1 MKKFLSILLT
11 VVMLLQTAALAAP
24 QAVTIGDLAVE
35 VPVESKEKILDV
47 NEQTDSNETCHSML
61 EKWFPK
67 GDIFLCED
75 NDILTVIESY
85 FEIRAKSLVDDS
97 CVNSDFLSDEL
108 LYQENTRRKEHKER
122 QVNARINIV
131 DVAHHIAVQLN
142 QEGTYNVRE
151 WIFYDYEDLT
161 TNEKLVDVAGF
172 GVDHIIT
179 IEEIN
184 GKYSIVCDINN
195 EKDEEVKEVVDED
208 VSVETDEE
216 HAMLMSTNYY
226 TDYDVNAV
234 IKYADKWATSR
245 NPAYYDFSDLGG
257 DCANFTSQS
266 IFAGG
271 MPQVVGSQY
280 GTNGWF
286 YKTSSNRSAT
296 WTGASP
302 LRTWMANNRGKKVDS
317 PSNSEIYVGSP
328 VFYDWYNDGSYDHAT
343 ICVGTN
349 SSGRAIINSHTNDKY
364 HEVWNYGYSNT
375 KYSTVQLTES
385 RFPTPSKPTISG
397 HSDETSTSVKI
408 KWKEV
413 SGATKYKLE
422 YRPAGGEWD
431 ADGISKTVTG
441 TSYEATGLVSGK
453 LYWFRLYAIN
463 DAGSSGKSEQYGVY
477 LDGPKPETETVST
490 TSIKITWPHVGG
502 NTEYELRYKKS
513 GDSADDW
520 VSVSGKFSKDE
531 REYIHTGLEP
541 GTQYYYKTKAYNL
554 DDESV
559 ISDYTADNSGFTKL
573 SSPTVTS
580 NASNSVS
587 IKWERGTMNG
597 DYTYTYRVLRKA
609 SYETVYDSMAVV
621 SSKSYT
627 DTTVKPNTEYRY
639 YIDVLRNGDYIVH
652 SDVVTVT
659 TPSCSHTYSSWTTT
673 KAATCTA
680 SGSKTRTCTKCSA
693 VETGTISATGHSYSS
708 WTTTTAATC
717 TTAGVSTR
725 TCSKCSAK
733 ETQAIAATGHSLS
746 EWSVKTEATCL
757 ADGEKTRHCTNSGC
771 SYNETDVI
779 KAFGS
784 HDYVEVER
792 VEPTNVDGYVKYTCA
807 NCNDSY
813 TKVIPAVVVSVT
825 SVSLDKAKL
834 SMEIGKTETLV
845 ATITP
850 DNATVKDVKWIS
862 SDESVATVVDGEVT
876 AIGEGSTTITVMTAD
891 GRKTATCTV
900 TVTKPE
906 EEEPDT
912 PVVPEEPAEYKA
924 TMTLSDVSGRQGET
938 VKVVVSLKTENEI
951 NTIGL
956 KEITYDDS
964 ILTFTGFSDYEE
976 LESNCSLSSFDEEK
990 LAVVA
995 ALKDAQIFDGEIC
1008 TLNFIINEEAEEC
1021 EVTVNAVAN
1030 IKLNHDTVATEVV
1043 PATVTVISQI
1053 LGDLNRDEYVDMNDA
1068 VLLLQHSMFPELYP
1082 IEYSGSVDFTR
1093 DGYVDMNDAV
1103 LLLQYSM
1110 FPELYPIEK

>member
-11 VVMLLQTAALAAP
+11 AVMLLQTAALAAP
-24 QAVTIGDLAVE
+24 QAVTIGDSAVE
-35 VPVESKEKILDV
+35 VPVIAEDSDNAEEDAELAASNLKIAGIDIGIAPGTFMQFTNKDGSKDNSGYYYNGKYLGASQCFGFARWCQYKMFKTISLGNYDKKY
-47 NEQTDSNETCHSML
+47 TKGSSNDFY
-61 EKWFPK
+61 W
-67 GDIFLCED
+67 
-75 NDILTVIESY
+75 
-85 FEIRAKSLVDDS
+85 VDADGVTS
-97 CVNSDFLSDEL
+97 
-108 LYQENTRRKEHKER
+108 
-122 QVNARINIV
+122 
-131 DVAHHIAVQLN
+131 IAA
-142 QEGTYNVRE
+142 G
-151 WIFYDYEDLT
+151 DLT
-161 TNEKLVDVAGF
+161 TTNLKKLINEAKPGAHIRTYKGSASSAHSLVITKITDNGF
-172 GVDHIIT
+172 SIAQA
-179 IEEIN
+179 N
-184 GKYSIVCDINN
+184 GSNNN
-195 EKDEEVKEVVDED
+195 EYSSWKQNYVGTYTYTWSSY
-208 VSVETDEE
+208 VS
-216 HAMLMSTNYY
+216 STYGKRGINYIEMPY
-226 TDYDVNAV
+226 DYDIV
-234 IKYADKWATSR
+234 
-245 NPAYYDFSDLGG
+245 
-257 DCANFTSQS
+257 
-266 IFAGG
+266 
-271 MPQVVGSQY
+271 
-280 GTNGWF
+280 
-286 YKTSSNRSAT
+286 
-296 WTGASP
+296 
-302 LRTWMANNRGKKVDS
+302 
-317 PSNSEIYVGSP
+317 
-328 VFYDWYNDGSYDHAT
+328 
-343 ICVGTN
+343 
-349 SSGRAIINSHTNDKY
+349 
-364 HEVWNYGYSNT
+364 
-375 KYSTVQLTES
+375 
-385 RFPTPSKPTISG
+385 PSKPTISG

-513 GDSADDW
+513 GDSADQW

-825 SVSLDKAKL
+825 SVSLDKADL

-862 SDESVATVVDGEVT
+862 SDESVATVVNGEVT

-900 TVTKPE
+900 TVTKTE

-1021 EVTVNAVAN
+1021 EVTVNAAAN

-1082 IEYSGSVDFTR
+1082 IEYNGSVDFTR

>member
-24 QAVTIGDLAVE
+24 QAVTIGDSAVE
-35 VPVESKEKILDV
+35 VPVVTEDSDNAEEEAELAASITVYSQLD
-47 NEQTDSNETCHSML
+47 SR
-61 EKWFPK
+61 W
-67 GDIFLCED
+67 
-75 NDILTVIESY
+75 
-85 FEIRAKSLVDDS
+85 A
-97 CVNSDFLSDEL
+97 
-108 LYQENTRRKEHKER
+108 
-122 QVNARINIV
+122 
-131 DVAHHIAVQLN
+131 
-142 QEGTYNVRE
+142 
-151 WIFYDYEDLT
+151 
-161 TNEKLVDVAGF
+161 
-172 GVDHIIT
+172 DH
-179 IEEIN
+179 
-184 GKYSIVCDINN
+184 
-195 EKDEEVKEVVDED
+195 
-208 VSVETDEE
+208 
-216 HAMLMSTNYY
+216 
-226 TDYDVNAV
+226 
-234 IKYADKWATSR
+234 
-245 NPAYYDFSDLGG
+245 P
-257 DCANFTSQS
+257 
-266 IFAGG
+266 
-271 MPQVVGSQY
+271 
-280 GTNGWF
+280 
-286 YKTSSNRSAT
+286 
-296 WTGASP
+296 
-302 LRTWMANNRGKKVDS
+302 
-317 PSNSEIYVGSP
+317 
-328 VFYDWYNDGSYDHAT
+328 
-343 ICVGTN
+343 
-349 SSGRAIINSHTNDKY
+349 
-364 HEVWNYGYSNT
+364 YGYSNT
-375 KYSTVQLTES
+375 AGTVKATIGSGGCGILALVNAIYYLNGNFIQPEDLADWSVKNGHRVNGVGTAHSLYPAYAKAKGDKFGFNCTSSTGDTSTSNLSKHLKGGGVVVASSTTVKTGGGHVMAIVDYDSDSKKFLILDSYKSSNRFSATYSWQTINSSTLTTGNGNVK
-385 RFPTPSKPTISG
+385 FKKFIYITPKVPSTPTISG
-397 HSDETSTSVKI
+397 HSGETSTSVKI
-408 KWKEV
+408 KWSAV

-441 TSYEATGLVSGK
+441 TSYEATGLNSGK

-477 LDGPKPETETVST
+477 LDGPSPQTEIVST

-513 GDSADDW
+513 GDSADQW

-559 ISDYTADNSGFTKL
+559 ISDYTTDNSGFTKL
-573 SSPTVTS
+573 NSPTVTS

-587 IKWERGTMNG
+587 IKWERGTMND

-609 SYETVYDSMAVV
+609 SYEAAYNSMTVV

-639 YIDVLRNGDYIVH
+639 YIDVLRNGDSIVH

-693 VETGTISATGHSYSS
+693 KETGTISAIGHSYSS

-725 TCSKCSAK
+725 TCSNCSAK
-733 ETQAIAATGHSLS
+733 ETRTIAGTGHSLS

-757 ADGEKTRHCTNSGC
+757 ADGEKTRHCTKSGC
-771 SYNETDVI
+771 AYNEIEVI

-813 TKVIPAVVVSVT
+813 TEVIPAVVVSVT
-825 SVSLDKAKL
+825 NVSLDKTDL
-834 SMEIGKTETLV
+834 NMEIGKTETLV

-850 DNATVKDVKWIS
+850 ENATVKDVKWIS
-862 SDESVATVVDGEVT
+862 SDEAVATVVDGLVT
-876 AIGEGSTTITVMTAD
+876 AIGEGNATITIMTAD

-912 PVVPEEPAEYKA
+912 PVVPEEPAEHKA
-924 TMTLSDVSGRQGET
+924 TMVLSDVSGKPGDT
-938 VKVVVSLKTENEI
+938 VKVVVSLRSDVEI

-956 KEITYDDS
+956 KDITYDDS
-964 ILTFTGFSDYEE
+964 ILTFVGFSDYEA
-976 LESNCSLSSFDEEK
+976 LESNSLLSSFDEEK
-990 LAVVA
+990 LVVVA
-995 ALKDAQIFDGEIC
+995 ALKDTQIFDGEIC
-1008 TLNFIINEEAEEC
+1008 TLNFIINEDAEEC
-1021 EVTVNAVAN
+1021 EVAVNAVAN
-1030 IKLNHDTVATEVV
+1030 IKLSHDTVVTDVA
-1043 PATVTVISQI
+1043 PATVTVLSQI
-1053 LGDLNRDEYVDMNDA
+1053 LGDLNHDEYVDMNDA

-1082 IEYSGSVDFTR
+1082 IEYNGSVDFTR